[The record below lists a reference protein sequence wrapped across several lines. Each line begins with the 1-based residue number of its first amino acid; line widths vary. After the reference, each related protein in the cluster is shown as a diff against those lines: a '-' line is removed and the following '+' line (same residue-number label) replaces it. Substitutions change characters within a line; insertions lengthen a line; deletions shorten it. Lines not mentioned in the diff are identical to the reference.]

1 MAEIIR
7 GTTPVIQCV
16 LPFNASEIA
25 EAFLTVHQRGNT
37 VLEKNIDDAVK
48 DGTMLSFALTQEDTI
63 KLDDR
68 AQAEAQVRAKTTGGS
83 ALASNIVEISVRGLL
98 KEGVI

>member
-16 LPFNASEIA
+16 LPFNASEIT
-25 EAFLTVHQRGNT
+25 EAFLTVQQRGNT